1 MKYLFALL
9 LKAEIDQSTLPIYI
23 SVEAMADGGVSPALS
38 QEKLWLMEGLLCHF
52 TL

>member
-23 SVEAMADGGVSPALS
+23 AVEAMADGG
-38 QEKLWLMEGLLCHF
+38 
-52 TL
+52 